1 MKKILIFTV
10 LMLISISA
18 YAQYNTGIGD
28 GYSSGNEL
36 VNVGLLAPM
45 LLSPIN
51 EDTIKSSHVEMVWNS
66 VPDADYYILNYSNA
80 ENIDEIYMA
89 ENRIEDTSILLGPL
103 DSFKYYWRVRA
114 VNDKH
119 VSDWSEI
126 KSFYIKYKLSV
137 PEITNENHFSVYP
150 NPASNEINISF
161 DFQLTNYIEL
171 TVTNFMGIVVKELF
185 INSLSNDK
193 NTLNINL
200 SDLATGMYIITIK
213 TSSFTESK
221 KISIVR

>member
-1 MKKILIFTV
+1 MKKILIFIV

-18 YAQYNTGIGD
+18 YSQYNTGVGD

-45 LLSPIN
+45 LISPAN
-51 EDTIKSSHVEMVWNS
+51 EDTIKTPQPKTIWNS
-66 VPDADYYILNYSNA
+66 VPNADYYILNASVFDDF
-80 ENIDEIYMA
+80 EGILIY
-89 ENRIEDTSILLGPL
+89 ENRIEDTSIVLEFL
-103 DSFKYYWRVRA
+103 DVSKYYWRVRA
-114 VNDKH
+114 ANDKH
-119 VSDWSEI
+119 LSDWSEV
-126 KSFYIKYKLSV
+126 KSFYIKYDMSV

-150 NPASNEINISF
+150 NPANNEINISF
-161 DFQLTNYIEL
+161 DFQLTNYVEL
-171 TVTNFMGIVVKELF
+171 TVTNFMGIAVKELLL
-185 INSLSNDK
+185 NSLSNDK

-213 TSSFTESK
+213 TNSFAESK